1 MLNNRSL
8 RRTPLGLD
16 SINRFITRKIVRKK
30 ESSIS
35 SEKNYNNNSNGNN
48 PTAKGKWIIIIVGI
62 VIAAIGFAGTIYFG
76 SQFVKE
82 EVNAG
87 GTLPYTLPSH
97 IKSALPIDLEI
108 VFVVI
113 GVIGFGIFT
122 YGFATRVDKP
132 LDFYPV

>member
-1 MLNNRSL
+1 
-8 RRTPLGLD
+8 LGIG
-16 SINRFITRKIVRKK
+16 SIDRFMTKRLERK
-30 ESSIS
+30 ESSIP
-35 SEKNYNNNSNGNN
+35 SENNKNSNNNDANKSI
-48 PTAKGKWIIIIVGI
+48 PKGSWIIIIIGI
-62 VIAAIGFAGTIYFG
+62 VIAAIGFTSAIFYG

-97 IKSALPIDLEI
+97 IKSVLPIDLEI
-108 VFVVI
+108 VSVVI

>member
-1 MLNNRSL
+1 MPLDNIDSL
-8 RRTPLGLD
+8 IRRG
-16 SINRFITRKIVRKK
+16 IIRITRKDSQVSD
-30 ESSIS
+30 ESNSSSIS
-35 SEKNYNNNSNGNN
+35 SSKS
-48 PTAKGKWIIIIVGI
+48 KGKWAVIVLGI
-62 VIAAIGFAGTIYFG
+62 AMAVIGFAGAIYFG

-87 GTLPYTLPSH
+87 GTLPYTTPSQ

-113 GVIGFGIFT
+113 CVIGFGILT

-132 LDFYPV
+132 LDFYPP

>member
-1 MLNNRSL
+1 MALGNIGGL
-8 RRTPLGLD
+8 IRRITTRRKNSQTPDKSD
-16 SINRFITRKIVRKK
+16 S
-30 ESSIS
+30 SSRRLTS
-35 SEKNYNNNSNGNN
+35 
-48 PTAKGKWIIIIVGI
+48 KGKWAIVLGI
-62 VIAAIGFAGTIYFG
+62 VIAVIGFAGAIYFG

-122 YGFATRVDKP
+122 YRFAMRVDKP
-132 LDFYPV
+132 LDFYPS

>member
-1 MLNNRSL
+1 VALGNIGGLIKRITT
-8 RRTPLGLD
+8 RRKNSQTSDKSD
-16 SINRFITRKIVRKK
+16 SSSHRFT
-30 ESSIS
+30 S
-35 SEKNYNNNSNGNN
+35 
-48 PTAKGKWIIIIVGI
+48 KGKWAVVLGI
-62 VIAAIGFAGTIYFG
+62 VIAVTGFAGAIYFG

-97 IKSALPIDLEI
+97 IKSVSSIDMEI

-113 GVIGFGIFT
+113 GMIGFGIFT

-132 LDFYPV
+132 LDFYPQ

>member
-1 MLNNRSL
+1 
-8 RRTPLGLD
+8 LGLD
-16 SINRFITRKIVRKK
+16 SINRFIAKKMVR
-30 ESSIS
+30 SS
-35 SEKNYNNNSNGNN
+35 KNNKNDNSN
-48 PTAKGKWIIIIVGI
+48 GKWIIIIIGI
-62 VIAAIGFAGTIYFG
+62 VTAAIGFAGAIYFG

-82 EVNAG
+82 EVNGG

-97 IKSALPIDLEI
+97 TKSALPIDLEI

-113 GVIGFGIFT
+113 GIIGFGIFT